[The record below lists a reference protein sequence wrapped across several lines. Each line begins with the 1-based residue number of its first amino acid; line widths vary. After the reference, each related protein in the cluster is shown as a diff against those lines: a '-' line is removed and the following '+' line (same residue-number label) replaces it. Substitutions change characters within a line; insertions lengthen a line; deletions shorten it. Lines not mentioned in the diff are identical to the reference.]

1 MINLEVST
9 AGIEEL
15 LYSPGNKQP
24 NFRLAL
30 MFAAMSANMSL
41 ERNCKLARY
50 LSQYVDKPLPQ
61 NREELYEGLHVASR
75 ARIFGSHLD
84 ALYSIDSAFQAGL
97 LTPYEVLPSGYEAQC
112 AWRAGLVAIIFG
124 MAEKTISFCALIL
137 SPMTCELVAIDRWHM
152 KRLGLPIQSLRTN
165 RYLAVERQIKVER
178 DNLGYSHCPLGLYS
192 AWQWGIVRDGD
203 NAYQGDVTSHKA
215 LSCRWY

>member
-1 MINLEVST
+1 MINLEVSN

-30 MFAAMSANMSL
+30 MFAAMSANMRL
-41 ERNCKLARY
+41 EANCRIARY
-50 LSQYVDKPLPQ
+50 LAQFVDVPLPQ
-61 NREELYEGLHVASR
+61 DREELYEGLHVASR

-97 LTPYEVLPSGYEAQC
+97 LTPYEVLPSGYDAQI
-112 AWRAGLVAIIFG
+112 AWRAALVRLIRG
-124 MAEKTISFCALIL
+124 MAEKTVSFAALIL

-152 KRLGLPIQSLRTN
+152 RRLGLPIQSLRTS
-165 RYLAVERQIKVER
+165 RYLAVERQIKIER
-178 DNLGYSHCPLGLYS
+178 DDLGYSHCPLGLYS
-192 AWQWGIVRDGD
+192 AWRWGDARDGD
-203 NAYQGDVTSHKA
+203 SAYQNGVTEHRS